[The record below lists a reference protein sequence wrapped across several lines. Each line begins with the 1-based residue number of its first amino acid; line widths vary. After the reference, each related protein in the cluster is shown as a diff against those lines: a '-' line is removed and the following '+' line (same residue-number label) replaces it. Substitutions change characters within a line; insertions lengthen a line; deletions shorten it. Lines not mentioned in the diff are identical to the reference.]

1 MSAAIANDLR
11 LLAGQLLMTGI
22 TGTELDAATAQWLQ
36 QNGIRAVCLRAENIG
51 DKAQLGRLTSA
62 LQRVLGPQALIAI
75 DTAGAAPVYPAW
87 LPLPPTAMALCA
99 EGDASLA
106 YGSGACVARALRS
119 LGINWHLAPL
129 LNLAPAGIMPA
140 APGAEHAFG
149 GDPTHASAMAMAWM
163 AGSQSEGVACCARLF
178 MPSAAL
184 PDAQNQPIPQNAPT
198 AALPTVDKSRSQLE
212 EYDFVPFRQATLQ
225 AASMMSA
232 HVLYPAL
239 DAELPASLSPRVMHG
254 LVREQ
259 WQFDGVIISDGLD
272 TGSVRARHATG
283 EIAVRSVAAGSDMA
297 MVLETPA
304 AVAALDG
311 LAAALASGSV
321 PLQAAGARLA
331 RLAAQAQRYPA
342 KAEPHMQHYLQ
353 EAADRII
360 LAEGWRRCR
369 AALARQQQ

>member
-1 MSAAIANDLR
+1 MSAVIATDLR
-11 LLAGQLLMTGI
+11 RLAGQLLMTGI
-22 TGTELDAATAQWLQ
+22 PGTELDAATAQWLQ
-36 QNGIRAVCLRAENIG
+36 DSGMRAVCLRAENIG
-51 DKAQLGRLTSA
+51 DKAQLGSLTSA

-87 LPLPPTAMALCA
+87 LPVPPTAAALCA

-106 YGSGACVARALRS
+106 YGTGACVARALRS

-129 LNLAPAGIMPA
+129 LNLAPDGATAA

-184 PDAQNQPIPQNAPT
+184 STPPGQPDAPKL
-198 AALPTVDKSRSQLE
+198 ALPTVAKSRAQLE

-239 DAELPASLSPRVMHG
+239 DAALPASLSPRVLQG

-259 WQFDGVIISDGLD
+259 WHFDGVIISDGLD

-297 MVLETPA
+297 MVLEAPV

-342 KAEPHMQHYLQ
+342 KAELHMQHYVQ

-369 AALARQQQ
+369 AALARQQP